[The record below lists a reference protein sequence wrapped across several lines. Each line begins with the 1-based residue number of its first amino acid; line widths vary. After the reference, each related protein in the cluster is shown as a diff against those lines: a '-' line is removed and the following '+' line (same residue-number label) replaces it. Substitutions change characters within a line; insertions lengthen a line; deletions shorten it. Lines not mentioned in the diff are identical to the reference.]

1 MTRISVS
8 TYHSGAGS
16 QDFSFFGFRQCL
28 PLWECQ
34 HHTGCIQELI
44 QAWFW
49 KAQHLRAKES
59 LSSKGRVV
67 TEERG
72 EEGAIENDGNSR
84 RKCSMQKAGQAE

>member
-1 MTRISVS
+1 
-8 TYHSGAGS
+8 
-16 QDFSFFGFRQCL
+16 
-28 PLWECQ
+28 
-34 HHTGCIQELI
+34 LI